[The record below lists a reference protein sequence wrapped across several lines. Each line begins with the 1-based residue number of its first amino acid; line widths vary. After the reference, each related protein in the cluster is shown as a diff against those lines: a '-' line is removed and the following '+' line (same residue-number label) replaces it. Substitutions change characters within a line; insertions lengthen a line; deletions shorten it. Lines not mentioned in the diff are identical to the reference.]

1 MEKLQ
6 AFLPPNVM
14 LPPNRLRQ
22 LLDQALE
29 LQTLYC
35 THHNTQDKVTL
46 DNCSLLSDHICSKD
60 DFPVHTI
67 QVSLQQLKKKSLI
80 TGCYLITVQVLN
92 DHCDEV
98 WYCAFSP
105 DGTKLATGSKDTN
118 VIIWD
123 VNPETC
129 KLTLRKVLEG
139 HSYGRRVAIIYGMI

>member
-35 THHNTQDKVTL
+35 THHNTHDKVTL
-46 DNCSLLSDHICSKD
+46 DNCSLLSDHLCSKD

-67 QVSLQQLKKKSLI
+67 QVSLEQFFNTIQSL
-80 TGCYLITVQVLN
+80 LF
-92 DHCDEV
+92 
-98 WYCAFSP
+98 YCCLGFKRS
-105 DGTKLATGSKDTN
+105 L
-118 VIIWD
+118 
-123 VNPETC
+123 
-129 KLTLRKVLEG
+129 
-139 HSYGRRVAIIYGMI
+139 